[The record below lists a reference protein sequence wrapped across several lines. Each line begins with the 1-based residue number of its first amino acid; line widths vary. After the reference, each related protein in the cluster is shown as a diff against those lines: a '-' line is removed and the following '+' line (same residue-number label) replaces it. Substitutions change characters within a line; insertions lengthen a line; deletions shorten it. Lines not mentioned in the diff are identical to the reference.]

1 MSKTEKILL
10 IQTAFLGDLLL
21 AVPLI
26 KNLKL
31 MFPNAE
37 ISLVCRQG
45 FVSFIESLKLVDHCY
60 GIEKK
65 NKETYQ
71 KILDQEVEYDYLI
84 CPHQSFTTA
93 VFSRRF
99 KAKRRLG
106 FKKWWNF
113 FAFDQ
118 RLEKNMKLPDP
129 LRQLSLITLFDAS
142 WADRFKPYEDMDR
155 GYQSG
160 QLLSPVP
167 EFASPL
173 INEQVNAQVD
183 RQKII
188 LFPGSVWAT
197 KQWTESGF
205 ADLGKKLSKLGYS
218 LEWLG
223 SKEEKELCERL
234 ASAAGGK
241 SFAGELTLSQSF
253 ARLSS
258 AVLAVCNDSGSQHM
272 AALLG
277 TPTVSVFG
285 PTVLSIGYRPWNS
298 KAIIVEKTG
307 LSCRPCGKH
316 GHQKCP
322 IGTHDCMKQIGAD
335 EVFRACCQLL

>member
-21 AVPLI
+21 TVPLI
-26 KNLKL
+26 KNLKQ
-31 MFPNAE
+31 MFPAAE

-45 FVSFIESLKLVDHCY
+45 FVSFIESLRLVDHCY

-65 NKETYQ
+65 NQETYR
-71 KILDQEVEYDYLI
+71 KILDQKIVYDYLI

-93 VFSRRF
+93 MFSRRVN
-99 KAKRRLG
+99 AKHKLG

-118 RLEKNMKLPDP
+118 RLEKNLRLPDA
-129 LRQLSLITLFDAS
+129 LRQLSLLTLLDPS
-142 WADRFKPYEDMDR
+142 WADRLKAYENMDQD
-155 GYQSG
+155 YQSG
-160 QLLSPVP
+160 NLLSAVP
-167 EFASPL
+167 DFASP
-173 INEQVNAQVD
+173 IIAAAGKID
-183 RQKII
+183 RQRIV

-197 KQWTESGF
+197 KQWTETGF
-205 ADLGKKLSKLGYS
+205 AELGKKLSKLGYH

-223 SKEEKELCERL
+223 SKDEKELCDRL
-234 ASAAGGK
+234 ASVAGGK
-241 SFAGELTLSQSF
+241 SYAGELTLPQSF
-253 ARLSS
+253 TQLSS

-272 AALLG
+272 AALSG

-298 KAIIVEKTG
+298 KAIVVEKTG
-307 LSCRPCGKH
+307 LACRPCGKH

-322 IGTHDCMKQIGAD
+322 IGTHDCMKQISAD
-335 EVFRACCQLL
+335 EVFRACCQFL

>member
-1 MSKTEKILL
+1 M
-10 IQTAFLGDLLL
+10 
-21 AVPLI
+21 
-26 KNLKL
+26 
-31 MFPNAE
+31 
-37 ISLVCRQG
+37 
-45 FVSFIESLKLVDHCY
+45 SFIESLQLVDRCY

-65 NKETYQ
+65 NKETYRKVIDQ
-71 KILDQEVEYDYLI
+71 KIEYDYLL

-93 VFSRRF
+93 LFSRQL
-99 KAKRRLG
+99 KAKRKLG

-118 RLEKNMKLPDP
+118 RIERNQKLPDP
-129 LRQLSLITLFDAS
+129 LRQLSLLTMIDSS
-142 WADRFKPYEDMDR
+142 WAERLMPYEDMDR
-155 GYQSG
+155 DFRSG
-160 QLLSPVP
+160 NLLSAVP

-173 INEQVNAQVD
+173 LGPPEKVD
-183 RQKII
+183 RQRIV

-205 ADLGKKLSKLGYS
+205 AELGKKLSKLGYQ

-223 SKEEKELCERL
+223 SKDEKELCERL
-234 ASAAGGK
+234 AGLAGGT
-241 SFAGELTLSQSF
+241 SYAGELSLAQSF
-253 ARLSS
+253 EKLSS

-272 AALLG
+272 AALSG

-322 IGTHDCMKQIGAD
+322 IGTHECMKQISAD
-335 EVFRACCQLL
+335 EVFRACCQFL